1 MLFKLHV
8 IPTSNARAL
17 NLFLILFAFMN
28 TIYKTNIWLKIV
40 AKINIIIVDADKSKG
55 HKIYVSKITN
65 L

>member
-1 MLFKLHV
+1 
-8 IPTSNARAL
+8 
-17 NLFLILFAFMN
+17 MN

-40 AKINIIIVDADKSKG
+40 AKINIIIVDADMSKG